1 MRYITIA
8 VYSIDE
14 LEEKAKKKAIKE
26 FRETKLGELVSKE
39 GEKINCEAYL
49 DIYDNVE
56 LYMDDTSK
64 EFLQGEEAID
74 YIQSLDISSSLMQEA
89 YTRYLKNY
97 TKKSSVLEFIHCA
110 DLVLSELYGSDDALE
125 EYLKEEEYEF
135 TEKGDLID
143 VSNPN

>member
-14 LEEKAKKKAIKE
+14 LKEEAKEKAIEE
-26 FRETKLGELVSKE
+26 FREIKLGELVAEE

-49 DIYDNVE
+49 DVYDNVE

-64 EFLQGEEAID
+64 EFLKGEEAID

-97 TKKSSVLEFIHCA
+97 PKKSYVLEFIHCA
-110 DLVLSELYGSDDALE
+110 NLVLSELYGSDDALE
-125 EYLKEEEYEF
+125 EYLKEEEYGF
-135 TEKGDLID
+135 TEKGELLD
-143 VSNPN
+143 VSNPD

>member
-26 FRETKLGELVSKE
+26 FRDNNLEGVIAKE

-49 DIYDNVE
+49 DVYDNVE

-64 EFLQGEEAID
+64 GFLKGEESID

-89 YTRYLKNY
+89 YTRHLKNY

-110 DLVLSELYGSDDALE
+110 DLVLSELYESDDALE
-125 EYLKEEEYEF
+125 EYLKEKEYEF
-135 TEKGDLID
+135 TEKGDL
-143 VSNPN
+143 VYVCNPN